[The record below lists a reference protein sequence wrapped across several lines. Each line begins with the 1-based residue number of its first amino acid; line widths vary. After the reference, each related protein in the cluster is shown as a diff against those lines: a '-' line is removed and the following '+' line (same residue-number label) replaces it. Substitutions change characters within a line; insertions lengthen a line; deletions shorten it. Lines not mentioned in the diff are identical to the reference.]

1 MFHNL
6 PKIVKRFNQ
15 NRKKL
20 EKVALLISLFFIF
33 EIYVTSL
40 ISISIAKILS
50 VRKMLLCFVFMR
62 CFESL
67 QHFKD
72 AERIFCGLLDKRNQT
87 DLFR

>member
-6 PKIVKRFNQ
+6 PKIKRFNQ

-62 CFESL
+62 CFESMKR
-67 QHFKD
+67 FI
-72 AERIFCGLLDKRNQT
+72 AVERIFCGLLDKRNQT